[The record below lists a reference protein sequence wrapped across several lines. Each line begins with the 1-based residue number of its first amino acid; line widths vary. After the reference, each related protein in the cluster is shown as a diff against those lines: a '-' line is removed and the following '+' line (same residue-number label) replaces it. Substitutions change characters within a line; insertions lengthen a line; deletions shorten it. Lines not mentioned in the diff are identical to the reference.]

1 MPVSLTHPPRV
12 LCLLMLVVMVMTVP
26 IGVQAQEFILE
37 QKNDTLSYL
46 VLHNGSSSYRWALK
60 FPVYQFCTGDV
71 DGDGVEDAL
80 VGVIKTTR
88 FDPQVARRLFIFKN
102 YKGKIRALWM
112 GSHLGGILED
122 FRFVD
127 GRVFTLQSTTDGKYV
142 VLRHQWRKFGLGA
155 DEFLVKGVSR
165 EEALEVFE
173 ELKIEN

>member
-1 MPVSLTHPPRV
+1 
-12 LCLLMLVVMVMTVP
+12 MLVVVMNIP
-26 IGVQAQEFILE
+26 KGVQAQEFTLE

-46 VLHNGSSSYRWALK
+46 VLHTSNSYHRWMLK

-71 DGDGVEDAL
+71 DGDGVVDAL

-102 YKGKIRALWM
+102 YHGRIRALWM
-112 GSHLGGILED
+112 GSRLGGILED

-127 GRVFTLQSTTDGKYV
+127 GKVYTLQSTTDGKYA

-165 EEALEVFE
+165 QEALEVFE
-173 ELKIEN
+173 KLKIDN

>member
-1 MPVSLTHPPRV
+1 M
-12 LCLLMLVVMVMTVP
+12 VVMMNIP
-26 IGVQAQEFILE
+26 KGVQAQEFTLE

-46 VLHNGSSSYRWALK
+46 VLHTNGGSNRWALN

-71 DGDGVEDAL
+71 DGDGVVDAL
-80 VGVIKTTR
+80 VGVVKTTR

-112 GSHLGGILED
+112 GSRLGGILED
-122 FRFVD
+122 FCFVK
-127 GRVFTLQSTTDGKYV
+127 GQVYTLQSTTDGKYV

-155 DEFLVKGVSR
+155 DEFLVKGGTR

-173 ELKIEN
+173 KLKSN